1 MLRKLDMMLWIV
13 YSHDMTYEEKGVWV
27 YLVVVLAT
35 YGAYL
40 GIVLGQLGTTPVA
53 EIDYVGPL
61 LWTIGASIVAA
72 IVLRIIVEIVLPSG
86 KQKADA
92 RDKDIDRTG
101 ERLGNWPLIAGA
113 LGALVL
119 AITQAPYFWIA
130 NALYLGFA
138 ASAVIASIIKITLY
152 RRGM

>member
-13 YSHDMTYEEKGVWV
+13 YSRGMTYEEKGVWV

-72 IVLRIIVEIVLPSG
+72 IVLRIIVEIVVPSG
-86 KQKADA
+86 RQKADA

-101 ERLGNWPLIAGA
+101 ERLGNWPLIVGA